1 MVDHQSQIWSQIHYF
16 TMPYESFS
24 QLKCFKKYSET
35 SYGFDID
42 IECRKFILLYN
53 WAEFWEFLLPDSQ
66 GFGSKFLDHEIQK
79 VTMILVTLWW
89 KLISDVGG
97 TIIMLATY
105 FVMLVIFSMHE
116 LIINISNLSPTHLV
130 SNINVTVA
138 TKALSLMQ
146 VLKVD
151 LN

>member
-1 MVDHQSQIWSQIHYF
+1 
-16 TMPYESFS
+16 
-24 QLKCFKKYSET
+24 
-35 SYGFDID
+35 
-42 IECRKFILLYN
+42 
-53 WAEFWEFLLPDSQ
+53 
-66 GFGSKFLDHEIQK
+66 
-79 VTMILVTLWW
+79 
-89 KLISDVGG
+89 
-97 TIIMLATY
+97 MLATY